1 MRRPDHG
8 GCQKLCNGY
17 LLSTCSMPEGPFK
30 ITARRRGYVPQ
41 RPSASAWCRH
51 LEMANLVAA
60 GTTMRRRG
68 RIWLRSHPW
77 SRRSQG
83 IHLRQVDHP
92 AEVQADHAADI
103 ICARHQDRR
112 HGRAYDDGP
121 AWRQEDTE
129 IGQWVVG
136 SAMEAIHQEPSRSAE
151 PTPLSTGRT
160 RHAES
165 QWRMAQCPDSGHVD

>member
-103 ICARHQDRR
+103 ICATPRPTARSRLWWWSCMAARR
-112 HGRAYDDGP
+112 H
-121 AWRQEDTE
+121 WN
-129 IGQWVVG
+129 
-136 SAMEAIHQEPSRSAE
+136 
-151 PTPLSTGRT
+151 
-160 RHAES
+160 
-165 QWRMAQCPDSGHVD
+165 